1 MKLLPI
7 EHSSTKLPLPD
18 PCLAEPNGDCA
29 DCYFRMETVTVTRQ
43 INEGHDGLIPISSQ
57 RMNGRADGDVYTA
70 QGVNHLEVGNHPRMT
85 EILNDIF
92 DRRDEVFF
100 RD

>member
-29 DCYFRMETVTVTRQ
+29 DCYFRMETRTITRQ

-57 RMNGRADGDVYTA
+57 QMNGMSRWRCLYCA
-70 QGVNHLEVGNHPRMT
+70 RC
-85 EILNDIF
+85 
-92 DRRDEVFF
+92 
-100 RD
+100 